1 MQNVTQKKGAALMN
15 EDYIT
20 FDFANGKIMVHNSGE
35 TGTLDMPDL
44 AEKRSAIYAA
54 AGLDQIDSEELRSD
68 LRNLFQS
75 LGLNIEV

>member
-1 MQNVTQKKGAALMN
+1 MK

-20 FDFANGKIMVHNSGE
+20 FDFANGTIEVHNSGE
-35 TGTLDMPDL
+35 IGTLEMPDL
-44 AEKRSAIYAA
+44 VEKRSAIYAA
-54 AGLDQIDSEELRSD
+54 AGLEQIDGEELRSD

>member
-1 MQNVTQKKGAALMN
+1 MN

-20 FDFANGKIMVHNSGE
+20 FDFANNKIEVHNSGE
-35 TGTLDMPDL
+35 IGTLDVPDL
-44 AEKRSAIYAA
+44 AKKRATIYAA

-68 LRNLFQS
+68 LRDLFKS

>member
-1 MQNVTQKKGAALMN
+1 MN

-20 FDFANGKIMVHNSGE
+20 FDFANGKFEVHNSGK

-54 AGLDQIDSEELRSD
+54 AGLEQIDGAELQSD
-68 LRNLFQS
+68 LRGLFKS

>member
-1 MQNVTQKKGAALMN
+1 MN

-20 FDFANGKIMVHNSGE
+20 FDFANGKIKVHNSGE

-44 AEKRSAIYAA
+44 AEKRAAIYAA
-54 AGLDQIDSEELRSD
+54 AGLEQINGEELRSD
-68 LRNLFQS
+68 LRDLFKS

>member
-1 MQNVTQKKGAALMN
+1 MK

-20 FDFANGKIMVHNSGE
+20 FDFANGKIEVHNSSE

-44 AEKRSAIYAA
+44 AEKRTAIYAA
-54 AGLDQIDSEELRSD
+54 AGLDQIDGEELRSD
-68 LRNLFQS
+68 IRALFQS

>member
-1 MQNVTQKKGAALMN
+1 MN

-20 FDFANGKIMVHNSGE
+20 FDFANGKIKVHNSGE
-35 TGTLDMPDL
+35 TGTLDVPDL

-54 AGLDQIDSEELRSD
+54 AGLDQIDGEELRSD
-68 LRNLFQS
+68 MRNLFQS